1 MAPEARREQLLDVLA
16 DLVLAEGYAAVSID
30 RVAREAGIARTV
42 VYAQFGDLQGL
53 LEALVERTERR
64 AMTQVQAVLARV
76 GGDVEDVDAVI
87 VTAVRSFGE
96 IVIEDPRT
104 WRLALLPSEGAPKL
118 LRQRTEASRRA
129 IRALLQPVIAWAM
142 ARRGGLD
149 GVEDELAARAIVTLG
164 EDAARL
170 MISDPAAYPPERMA
184 AFASAL
190 LRALPS

>member
-1 MAPEARREQLLDVLA
+1 
-16 DLVLAEGYAAVSID
+16 
-30 RVAREAGIARTV
+30 
-42 VYAQFGDLQGL
+42 
-53 LEALVERTERR
+53 
-64 AMTQVQAVLARV
+64 
-76 GGDVEDVDAVI
+76 
-87 VTAVRSFGE
+87 
-96 IVIEDPRT
+96 
-104 WRLALLPSEGAPKL
+104 
-118 LRQRTEASRRA
+118 
-129 IRALLQPVIAWAM
+129 VIAWAM